1 VRGLALPF
9 FGVLMSFNK
18 EDLLVNIKRQAKRLS
33 KLLTIP
39 LGQAQEALAIC
50 LYGCDSYSDLL
61 VKIKAE
67 SFDNPLIALS
77 ALSPNSEIFL
87 VKILASHLDSIIG
100 NFEKKFPGSNINE
113 ELVISLFG
121 LSFDEFKAKI
131 SDWFCT
137 NP

>member
-1 VRGLALPF
+1 MRGLALPF

-113 ELVISLFG
+113 EMVVSAY
-121 LSFDEFKAKI
+121 SHDFDHRFSSALI
-131 SDWFCT
+131 A
-137 NP
+137 

>member
-50 LYGCDSYSDLL
+50 LYGSDSYSDLL

-113 ELVISLFG
+113 EMVVSLFG
-121 LSFDEFKAKI
+121 LSFSEFKLKI
-131 SDWFCT
+131 ST
-137 NP
+137 

>member
-39 LGQAQEALAIC
+39 LGQAQEGVSIC

-67 SFDNPLIALS
+67 SFDNPLVALS

-87 VKILASHLDSIIG
+87 VKILASHLDGIIG

-113 ELVISLFG
+113 EMVVSLFG
-121 LSFDEFKAKI
+121 LSFSEFKLKI
-131 SDWFCT
+131 ST
-137 NP
+137 

>member
-1 VRGLALPF
+1 MRGLALPF
-9 FGVLMSFNK
+9 FGVLMSFKK

-50 LYGCDSYSDLL
+50 LYDCDSYSDLL

-113 ELVISLFG
+113 EMVVSLFG
-121 LSFDEFKAKI
+121 LSFSEFKLKI
-131 SDWFCT
+131 ST
-137 NP
+137 

>member
-1 VRGLALPF
+1 MRGLALPF

-131 SDWFCT
+131 SD
-137 NP
+137 

>member
-1 VRGLALPF
+1 MLC
-9 FGVLMSFNK
+9 FGVRMSFESEALISN
-18 EDLLVNIKRQAKRLS
+18 VKRQAKRLS
-33 KLLTIP
+33 KKLSLP
-39 LGQAQEALAIC
+39 LGQAQEGVSIC

-113 ELVISLFG
+113 EMVVSLFG
-121 LSFDEFKAKI
+121 LNIEEFNVKV
-131 SDWFCT
+131 SSQ
-137 NP
+137 

>member
-1 VRGLALPF
+1 MRGLALPF

-113 ELVISLFG
+113 EMVVSLFG
-121 LSFDEFKAKI
+121 LSFSEFKLKI
-131 SDWFCT
+131 ST
-137 NP
+137 

>member
-1 VRGLALPF
+1 MRMNF
-9 FGVLMSFNK
+9 ES
-18 EDLLVNIKRQAKRLS
+18 ETLLSNVKRQAKRLS
-33 KLLTIP
+33 KKLSLP
-39 LGQAQEALAIC
+39 LGQAQEGVSIC

-113 ELVISLFG
+113 EMVVSLFG
-121 LSFDEFKAKI
+121 LEFDEFKGKL
-131 SDWFCT
+131 ST
-137 NP
+137 

>member
-1 VRGLALPF
+1 MRGLALPF
-9 FGVLMSFNK
+9 FGVLMSFKK

-113 ELVISLFG
+113 EMVVSLFG
-121 LSFDEFKAKI
+121 LSFSEFKLKI
-131 SDWFCT
+131 ST
-137 NP
+137 

>member
-1 VRGLALPF
+1 MLC
-9 FGVLMSFNK
+9 FGVRMSF
-18 EDLLVNIKRQAKRLS
+18 ESEALISNIKRQAKRLS
-33 KLLTIP
+33 KKLSIP
-39 LGQAQEALAIC
+39 LGQAQEGVSIC

-67 SFDNPLIALS
+67 SFDNPLIVLS

-121 LSFDEFKAKI
+121 LSFSEFKLKI
-131 SDWFCT
+131 ST
-137 NP
+137 

>member
-1 VRGLALPF
+1 MRGLALPF

-113 ELVISLFG
+113 EMVISLFG
-121 LSFDEFKAKI
+121 LSFSEFKLKI
-131 SDWFCT
+131 ST
-137 NP
+137 

>member
-1 VRGLALPF
+1 MRGLALPF

-50 LYGCDSYSDLL
+50 LYDCNSYSDLL

-121 LSFDEFKAKI
+121 LSLDEFKAKI
-131 SDWFCT
+131 SD
-137 NP
+137 

>member
-1 VRGLALPF
+1 MRGLALPF

-50 LYGCDSYSDLL
+50 LYGSDSYSDLL

-131 SDWFCT
+131 SD
-137 NP
+137 

>member
-1 VRGLALPF
+1 MLY
-9 FGVLMSFNK
+9 FGVRMSFESEALISN
-18 EDLLVNIKRQAKRLS
+18 VKRQAKRLS
-33 KLLTIP
+33 KKLLIP
-39 LGQAQEALAIC
+39 LGQAQEGVSIC

-113 ELVISLFG
+113 EMVVSLFG
-121 LSFDEFKAKI
+121 LEFDEFKGKL
-131 SDWFCT
+131 ST
-137 NP
+137 

>member
-1 VRGLALPF
+1 MRGLALPF

-39 LGQAQEALAIC
+39 LGQAQEGAAIC

-131 SDWFCT
+131 SD
-137 NP
+137 

>member
-1 VRGLALPF
+1 MRGLALPF
-9 FGVLMSFNK
+9 FGVLMSFKK

-39 LGQAQEALAIC
+39 LGQAHEGAAIC

-113 ELVISLFG
+113 EMVVSLFG
-121 LSFDEFKAKI
+121 LSFSEFKLKI
-131 SDWFCT
+131 ST
-137 NP
+137 

>member
-1 VRGLALPF
+1 
-9 FGVLMSFNK
+9 MSFESEALISN
-18 EDLLVNIKRQAKRLS
+18 VKRQAKRLS
-33 KLLTIP
+33 KKLSIP
-39 LGQAQEALAIC
+39 LGQAQEGVAIC
-50 LYGCDSYSDLL
+50 LYGCNSYSDLL

-113 ELVISLFG
+113 EMVISLFG
-121 LSFDEFKAKI
+121 LSFSDFKLKI
-131 SDWFCT
+131 ST
-137 NP
+137 

>member
-1 VRGLALPF
+1 MRGLALPF

>member
-1 VRGLALPF
+1 MRGLALPF

-50 LYGCDSYSDLL
+50 LYDCNSYSDLL

-113 ELVISLFG
+113 EMVVSLFG
-121 LSFDEFKAKI
+121 LNIEEFNVKV
-131 SDWFCT
+131 SSQ
-137 NP
+137 

>member
-1 VRGLALPF
+1 MRGLALPF
-9 FGVLMSFNK
+9 FGVLMSFNI

-50 LYGCDSYSDLL
+50 LYGSDSYSDLL

-113 ELVISLFG
+113 EMVVSLFG
-121 LSFDEFKAKI
+121 LSFSEFKLKI
-131 SDWFCT
+131 ST
-137 NP
+137 

>member
-1 VRGLALPF
+1 MRGLALPF

-113 ELVISLFG
+113 EMVVSLFG
-121 LSFDEFKAKI
+121 LEFDEFKGKL
-131 SDWFCT
+131 ST
-137 NP
+137 

>member
-1 VRGLALPF
+1 MRGLALPF

-50 LYGCDSYSDLL
+50 LYDCNSYSDLL

-113 ELVISLFG
+113 EMVVSLFG
-121 LSFDEFKAKI
+121 LEFDEFKGKL
-131 SDWFCT
+131 ST
-137 NP
+137 

>member
-1 VRGLALPF
+1 MRGLALPF

-50 LYGCDSYSDLL
+50 LYDCNSYSDLL

-113 ELVISLFG
+113 EMVVSLFG
-121 LSFDEFKAKI
+121 LSFSEFKLKI
-131 SDWFCT
+131 ST
-137 NP
+137 

>member
-1 VRGLALPF
+1 MRGLALPF

-39 LGQAQEALAIC
+39 LGQAQEGAAIC

-113 ELVISLFG
+113 EMVVSLFG
-121 LSFDEFKAKI
+121 LSFSEFKLKI
-131 SDWFCT
+131 ST
-137 NP
+137 

>member
-1 VRGLALPF
+1 MRMNFEP
-9 FGVLMSFNK
+9 
-18 EDLLVNIKRQAKRLS
+18 ETLLSNVKRQAKRLS
-33 KLLTIP
+33 KKLSLP
-39 LGQAQEALAIC
+39 LGQAQEGVSIC

-87 VKILASHLDSIIG
+87 VKILANHLDSIMR

-113 ELVISLFG
+113 EMVVSLFG
-121 LSFDEFKAKI
+121 LEFDEFKGKL
-131 SDWFCT
+131 ST
-137 NP
+137 

>member
-1 VRGLALPF
+1 MRGLALPF

-50 LYGCDSYSDLL
+50 LYGSDSYSDLL

-87 VKILASHLDSIIG
+87 VKILDSIIG

-113 ELVISLFG
+113 EMVVSLFG
-121 LSFDEFKAKI
+121 LSFSEFKLKI
-131 SDWFCT
+131 ST
-137 NP
+137 

>member
-1 VRGLALPF
+1 MRGLALPF
-9 FGVLMSFNK
+9 FGALMSFNK

-113 ELVISLFG
+113 EMVVSLFG
-121 LSFDEFKAKI
+121 LSFSEFKLKI
-131 SDWFCT
+131 ST
-137 NP
+137 

>member
-1 VRGLALPF
+1 MRGLALPF
-9 FGVLMSFNK
+9 FGVLMSFKK

-87 VKILASHLDSIIG
+87 VKILKIII
-100 NFEKKFPGSNINE
+100 NYLKFI
-113 ELVISLFG
+113 
-121 LSFDEFKAKI
+121 
-131 SDWFCT
+131 C
-137 NP
+137 

>member
-1 VRGLALPF
+1 MRGLALPF

-39 LGQAQEALAIC
+39 LGQAQEGAAIC

-100 NFEKKFPGSNINE
+100 NFEKKFPGSNMNVE
-113 ELVISLFG
+113 MVVSLFG
-121 LSFDEFKAKI
+121 LGFEEFENKI
-131 SDWFCT
+131 S
-137 NP
+137 NQ

>member
-1 VRGLALPF
+1 MRGLALPF

-61 VKIKAE
+61 VKIKDPFTT
-67 SFDNPLIALS
+67 S
-77 ALSPNSEIFL
+77 
-87 VKILASHLDSIIG
+87 VSIHIYLLLYQ
-100 NFEKKFPGSNINE
+100 FS
-113 ELVISLFG
+113 
-121 LSFDEFKAKI
+121 
-131 SDWFCT
+131 T
-137 NP
+137 H

>member
-1 VRGLALPF
+1 MRGLAL
-9 FGVLMSFNK
+9 SFNK

-131 SDWFCT
+131 SD
-137 NP
+137 

>member
-1 VRGLALPF
+1 LLC
-9 FGVLMSFNK
+9 FGVRMSFESEALISN
-18 EDLLVNIKRQAKRLS
+18 VKRQAKRLS
-33 KLLTIP
+33 KKLLLP
-39 LGQAQEALAIC
+39 LGHAQEGIAIC
-50 LYGCDSYSDLL
+50 LYDCNSYSDLL

-131 SDWFCT
+131 SD
-137 NP
+137 